1 MISTAEWFWGSKW
14 TNIHKAHS
22 MVLYEAYVEKIH
34 GRRKGE
40 FMFEMNNGKKKAVE
54 RAKEVGCGG

>member
-40 FMFEMNNGKKKAVE
+40 FMFEMNNGKKKSS
-54 RAKEVGCGG
+54 